1 VQTKDEVNT
10 VTIVESG
17 IRPNEMRVDG
27 GGIKVTTR
35 LAPFGTE

>member
-27 GGIKVTTR
+27 GGMEGFRHLFRVN
-35 LAPFGTE
+35 